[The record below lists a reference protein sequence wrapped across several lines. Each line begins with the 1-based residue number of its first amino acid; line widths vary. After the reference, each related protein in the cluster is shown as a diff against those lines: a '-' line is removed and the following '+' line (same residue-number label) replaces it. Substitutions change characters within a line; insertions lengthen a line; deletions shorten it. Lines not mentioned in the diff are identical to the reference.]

1 MTFEKFEKFLAVAV
15 TVGNVIST
23 IQFGDFLPYVTG
35 AANAW
40 LIHCFFFKRRD

>member
-1 MTFEKFEKFLAVAV
+1 MTFEKFEKYLAVAV

-23 IQFGDFLPYVTG
+23 IHFGDFLPYVTG

-40 LIHCFFFKRRD
+40 LIHQLFFKRRD